1 MSISTLVKELKTRYS
16 LGEKIAEIKNELKKY
31 PYLED
36 RSAPILLCQATED
49 VFFLHRMLHFII
61 AYSKIRNTAFS
72 IRWICVGK
80 NFRSRPLKHR
90 FITFLFRNR
99 ITDAI
104 WLSPYKRLG
113 GKLAFRYNSMSWSQK
128 KAQVWANK
136 TFSSLK
142 SKEELVDLTLDG
154 IVVGDLVYD
163 TYLRFKP
170 APTVDLKDPFLL
182 ELLEWTF
189 NLTSKI
195 KRYLANHKIA
205 AVVTTYTSYI
215 NHGLLVRIAADQ
227 YINVFALGVANQIV
241 LGPTKSF
248 PYHVRNFHKYKE
260 FFEGVTNKPEAIE
273 IGEKLISSRLKGQKD
288 VATAYMI
295 HSAYHASESE
305 KKVLQTNGKPKAI
318 IMAHDF
324 YDSPHVYGKM
334 LFPDFYEWVCFLF
347 DSAKNSIYDVYYKP
361 HPNGTADNNK
371 INESL
376 RQANPHITFLEKGTS
391 NLKILE
397 EGIAVAFTVHGTV
410 AHEFAYLGVPVVS
423 AAANPHSAYDFNICP
438 TTREE
443 LADYITGRTLP
454 NLKNSD
460 VAEFCYTHNLRYIDN
475 SLTEFP
481 IFSEQDE
488 ILHLFDEKKLSIRV
502 SAMIEAI
509 KRCDSI

>member
-1 MSISTLVKELKTRYS
+1 MSLATLVQELKTRYS
-16 LGEKIAEIKNELKKY
+16 LDEKLKEVKNELKKY
-31 PYLED
+31 PHRED
-36 RSAPILLCQATED
+36 TQAPILLCQAVED
-49 VFFLHRMLHFII
+49 VFFLHRIIHFII
-61 AYSKIRNTAFS
+61 AYSKMRDTAFS
-72 IRWICVGK
+72 IRWVSVGK

-90 FITFLFRNR
+90 FITFLFRNQ
-99 ITDAI
+99 IADGI
-104 WLSPYKRLG
+104 WLSIYKTWG
-113 GKLAFRYNSMSWSQK
+113 GKLALRYYSKSWQQK
-128 KAQVWANK
+128 KAKAWARDM
-136 TFSSLK
+136 FYSLK
-142 SKEELVDLTLDG
+142 SKEELVNLTLEG
-154 IVVGDLVYD
+154 ITVGDLIYD

-170 APTVDLKDPFLL
+170 APTVQLTDPLLL
-182 ELLEWTF
+182 ELLQWTF
-189 NLTSKI
+189 DLSSQI
-195 KRYLANHKIA
+195 KKYLATHNIA
-205 AVVTTYTSYI
+205 AVATTYTSYI
-215 NHGLLVRIAADQ
+215 HHGLLVRIAAEKN
-227 YINVFALGVANQIV
+227 IAVFALGVSNQIV
-241 LGPTKSF
+241 LGPTKTF

-260 FFEGVTNKPEAIE
+260 FFEGVTNKAEAIE
-273 IGEKLISSRLKGQKD
+273 IGDKLIRSRLKGQKD
-288 VATAYMI
+288 VATAYMSQ
-295 HSAYHASESE
+295 SAYHASGSE
-305 KKVLQTNGKPKAI
+305 KKVLKENGRPRAI

-361 HPNGTADNNK
+361 HPNGTTDNNK

-376 RQANPHITFLEKGTS
+376 RQANPHITFLEKDTS

-410 AHEFAYLGVPVVS
+410 AHEFSYLGVPVVS

-454 NLKNSD
+454 KLKNSD
-460 VAEFCYTHNLRYIDN
+460 VAEFCYTHNLRYIDG

-502 SAMIEAI
+502 GAMIEAI